1 MLNRKLEV
9 AEFMLRVKSLFFI
22 YFFFFTMENFRHTEV
37 GYNQS
42 HCTYYSA
49 SVVNNLVSSV
59 SISYIEANGIRVF
72 GELRFCVFAGK
83 ES

>member
-22 YFFFFTMENFRHTEV
+22 NFFFFTMENFRHTEV
-37 GYNQS
+37 GCNQS

-49 SVVNNLVSSV
+49 LVVINLVSSV
-59 SISYIEANGIRVF
+59 YISYIEANGIRVF